1 MKTLMI
7 CLCILWVGIFI
18 SESLEEDAR
27 VEERKTIMAYKKGLA
42 DDSAKLLVELQAM
55 NHPKVSEFV
64 EDWHRYYSTEG
75 TYSEKT
81 LSELKIIHQRL
92 KNNPDEAE
100 KLTLAHHQKFADGL
114 NNAIESPFPFIDF
127 EMDAKPGF

>member
-1 MKTLMI
+1 MKTLII
-7 CLCILWVGIFI
+7 CLCIVWAGLII
-18 SESLEEDAR
+18 SNSLEQDAR

-42 DDSAKLLVELQAM
+42 DESAKLLVELQAL

-75 TYSEKT
+75 TYSERT

-100 KLTLAHHQKFADGL
+100 NLTLAHHQKVADGL
-114 NNAIESPFPFIDF
+114 NNAIESPFPFINL